1 VQSQTGSGCAAL
13 SGPKPRIGLTTYRQQ
28 GKTGVWDTEMAII
41 PASYIEA
48 VTQAGGL
55 AIMLPPQQLSS
66 AEAKE
71 IVSSLDGLMLCGG
84 RDIDS
89 ARYGQSPHGEAAP
102 PDTLRDDLEEKLL
115 SAAIDADLPFLGIC
129 RGAQMLNINRGG
141 TLIQH
146 LPDVVG
152 DNRYQLGNGQFTP
165 ADVEIETSSILGSL
179 VGEKVSNAAMY
190 HHQSIDEL
198 GKGLK
203 ITAKTEDGIIE
214 AVELTDH
221 PFGVA
226 VQWHPEQ
233 TLDDLRIFEGLI
245 EAARKYRGTK

>member
-1 VQSQTGSGCAAL
+1 
-13 SGPKPRIGLTTYRQQ
+13 
-28 GKTGVWDTEMAII
+28 MAMI
-41 PASYIEA
+41 PAFYIEGI
-48 VTQAGGL
+48 TRAGGL
-55 AIMLPPQQLSS
+55 AIMLPPQQLTS
-66 AEAKE
+66 AEAKD

-84 RDIDS
+84 RDIDPS
-89 ARYGQSPHGEAAP
+89 RYGQSPHEQAEE
-102 PDTLRDDLEEKLL
+102 PDKLRDSLEEQLL
-115 SAAIDADLPFLGIC
+115 SAAIDADVPFLGIC

-152 DNRYQLGNGQFTP
+152 DNRYQKGNAEFTP
-165 ADVEIETSSILGSL
+165 ADVEVDKSSILGSL
-179 VGEKVSNAAMY
+179 VGEKVSNAALY
-190 HHQSIDEL
+190 HHQAIDDL

-203 ITAKTEDGIIE
+203 ITAKSEDGIVE
-214 AVELTDH
+214 AVELADH

>member
-1 VQSQTGSGCAAL
+1 
-13 SGPKPRIGLTTYRQQ
+13 
-28 GKTGVWDTEMAII
+28 
-41 PASYIEA
+41 
-48 VTQAGGL
+48 
-55 AIMLPPQQLSS
+55 MLPPQQLSS
-66 AEAKE
+66 AEAKD

-84 RDIDS
+84 RDIDPS
-89 ARYGQSPHGEAAP
+89 RYGQSPHAEAEQ
-102 PDTLRDDLEEKLL
+102 PDKLRDDLEEKLL

-152 DNRYQLGNGQFTP
+152 DNRYQLGNAQFTP
-165 ADVEIETSSILGSL
+165 ADVEVETSSILGSL
-179 VGEKVSNAAMY
+179 VGDKVSNAALY
-190 HHQSIDEL
+190 HHQAIDEL
-198 GKGLK
+198 GKDLK
-203 ITAKTEDGIIE
+203 ITAKSEDGIIE
-214 AVELTDH
+214 AVELADH
-221 PFGVA
+221 SFGVA